1 MSEETEQER
10 LERCKRKELEH
21 CVKIGE
27 LERKLAI
34 ARAYRTL
41 HEGLPWGP
49 DGSLADSED
58 WELLSALEMEAD
70 CALGLREW
78 GAGQSTI
85 AVCWKCGRSVAL
97 GSGAYFNRCFRSP
110 DPLCQK
116 PEYKGSFLCAECE
129 HQIGAEV
136 EKRREEEANKLLPK
150 TEIEKDFTRENGGG
164 DSVATQ
170 MLPSCQKCAA
180 KECCPTLSHK
190 TPVIIGGVDYTRI

>member
-1 MSEETEQER
+1 MNEEVER
-10 LERCKRKELEH
+10 LKFRLEMTQKELEH
-21 CVKIGE
+21 LK
-27 LERKLAI
+27 
-34 ARAYRTL
+34 ARFFIPRAFRIL
-41 HEGLPWGP
+41 HKGLPWGP

-78 GAGQSTI
+78 GKGQSTI